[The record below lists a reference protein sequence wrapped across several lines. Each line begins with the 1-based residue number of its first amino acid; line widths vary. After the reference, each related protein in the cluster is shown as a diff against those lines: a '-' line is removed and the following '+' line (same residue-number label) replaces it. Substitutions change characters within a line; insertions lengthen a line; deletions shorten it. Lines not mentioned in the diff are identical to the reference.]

1 MEEKM
6 SGSAKCPS
14 CKKPIGARTGS
25 QRVDVEGMPWRK
37 TMLLLFCQH
46 CGCSLGPIVAQLA
59 IVAAMAQLLSNRSQ
73 PRLGGEYAAFVAMK
87 RIFNA

>member
-1 MEEKM
+1 M

-25 QRVDVEGMPWRK
+25 QRVDVRGMPSRE
-37 TMLLLFCQH
+37 TILLLFCQH
-46 CGCSLGPIVAQLA
+46 CGFPLGP
-59 IVAAMAQLLSNRSQ
+59 IVAAMAQLSGNRLQ
-73 PRLGGEYAAFVAMK
+73 PRLGGEYAAFVAMR

>member
-1 MEEKM
+1 MEKKM

-14 CKKPIGARTGS
+14 CEKPIGGRTGS
-25 QRVDVEGMPWRK
+25 QQVYVEGMPSRK

-46 CGCSLGPIVAQLA
+46 CGFPLGPIVAQLA
-59 IVAAMAQLLSNRSQ
+59 IVAAMAQLSGNRLQ